1 MEIQVKVINKSNNNL
16 PKYET
21 QKSAGCDVR
30 ADFSRIDENPIKVY
44 GDCEIKRTEG
54 KILFR
59 IGRFSRAIIPTGL
72 FTAIPEGYE
81 VQLRSRSGLSIKQ
94 GLTLINGIGTIDSD
108 FRNEWGVPVINLGLE
123 DVWIEDGERICQAVL
138 GKFERIEWDEV
149 KELDETDRKGGFG
162 HTGLK

>member
-1 MEIQVKVINKSNNNL
+1 MSRRFES
-16 PKYET
+16 
-21 QKSAGCDVR
+21 SAGCDVR
-30 ADFSRIDENPIKVY
+30 VDFSRIDENPIKIY

-59 IGRFSRAIIPTGL
+59 IGRFSRAIIPTGI
-72 FTAIPEGYE
+72 FTEIPKGYE

-94 GLTLINGIGTIDSD
+94 GLSLINGVGTIDAD
-108 FRNEWGVPVINLGLE
+108 FRHEWGVPVINLGLE

-138 GKFERIEWDEV
+138 KKFERIKWDRV
-149 KELDETDRKGGFG
+149 DELNKTERNGGFG